1 MEEKISAC
9 QTLTD
14 IAELERTHS
23 LNEEEQ
29 RLVFERRLKIIS
41 DSWTP
46 EQRQRFLNEWLDES
60 YITEAIRGEKRTHNE
75 MMNEKPSTS
84 KGRKRGYGECESV
97 YIFRAK
103 YCCEDVSL
111 LA

>member
-1 MEEKISAC
+1 MEGKINAS

-29 RLVFERRLKIIS
+29 RLVFERRLRIFLRIYKWREENKRLGVEPAIS

-46 EQRQRFLNEWLDES
+46 EQRQSFLNEWLDES
-60 YITEAIRGEKRTHNE
+60 YITEAIRGEKRTHDE
-75 MMNEKPSTS
+75 MMNEKSSTS
-84 KGRKRGYGECESV
+84 PK
-97 YIFRAK
+97 
-103 YCCEDVSL
+103 
-111 LA
+111 

>member
-1 MEEKISAC
+1 MEEKINAS

-29 RLVFERRLKIIS
+29 RLVFERRLRIFLRIYKWREENKRLGLEPAIS

-46 EQRQRFLNEWLDES
+46 EQRQSFLNEWLDES
-60 YITEAIRGEKRTHNE
+60 YITEAIRGEKRMHDE
-75 MMNEKPSTS
+75 MMNEKSSTS
-84 KGRKRGYGECESV
+84 PK
-97 YIFRAK
+97 
-103 YCCEDVSL
+103 
-111 LA
+111 